1 MYTSVAK
8 WNQII
13 VLTEN
18 GTEEEEQCLWK
29 IQISPNGSSIFKQIS
44 PNGSSIFNTTVLPAM
59 LYARETW
66 ATTKV
71 AEEKFTITDRA
82 VERQMCS
89 VARKDRIKND
99 GSRCMA
105 GVKDVVTEMYR
116 SKRCWAGH
124 VARMSG
130 NRWTYRLTQWTP
142 REAKRP
148 LGRPKTR

>member
-29 IQISPNGSSIFKQIS
+29 IQISPNGSSIF
-44 PNGSSIFNTTVLPAM
+44 NTTVLPAM

-71 AEEKFTITDRA
+71 AEEKFAITEWGM
-82 VERQMCS
+82 ERQMCA
-89 VARKDRIKND
+89 VTRKDRKE
-99 GSRCMA
+99 R
-105 GVKDVVTEMYR
+105 
-116 SKRCWAGH
+116 
-124 VARMSG
+124 
-130 NRWTYRLTQWTP
+130 
-142 REAKRP
+142 
-148 LGRPKTR
+148 